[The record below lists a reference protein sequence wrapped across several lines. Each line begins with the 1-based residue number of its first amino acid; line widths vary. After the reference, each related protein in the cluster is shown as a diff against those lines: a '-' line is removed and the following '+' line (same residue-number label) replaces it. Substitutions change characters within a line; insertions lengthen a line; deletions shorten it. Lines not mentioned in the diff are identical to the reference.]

1 MKPYRTFFL
10 KLIVFIVCFIL
21 IDFLGGFCLERI
33 QQTMQNKHPG
43 HIKYKT
49 TYMIDRCYEDIIIVG
64 SSTASHH
71 YNSEKIEEG
80 TGLTTYNCAMDGHF
94 FIYQNALIHMMLKRH
109 QPKVLIWEIG
119 EHFLS
124 TPNNLEYQTMNDL
137 YPYYADMDIK
147 ELIDKKD
154 RFQKYRMTSRLFRYN
169 STLFQAAYLLLK
181 PREFNKGFV
190 PLEASDVKS
199 TTMVTEIDSIN
210 NKPDIE
216 KEKLFV
222 ETVKLLKEKNVFLVI
237 TSSPRNYHASTLNTT
252 DYTRL
257 LSLIEEYHIP
267 YINSYGLFTGD
278 STLFR
283 DADHLNEN
291 GANKYMDSFVPKLH
305 ALLEENNIR

>member
-1 MKPYRTFFL
+1 MKLYRTFFL
-10 KLIVFIVCFIL
+10 KLIVFIVCLIM

-49 TYMIDRCYEDIIIVG
+49 SYMIDRCCEDIIIVG

-71 YNSEKIEEG
+71 YDSEKIEDG
-80 TGLTTYNCAMDGHF
+80 TGFTTYNCAMDGHF
-94 FIYQNALIHMMLKRH
+94 FIYQSALIHMMLKRH

-124 TPNNLEYQTMNDL
+124 TTYDLEYQTMNDL
-137 YPYYADMDIK
+137 YPYYSDKEIR

-154 RFQKYRMTSRLFRYN
+154 CFQKFRMVSRIYRYN
-169 STLFQAAYLLLK
+169 STLFTAAYLLVK

-199 TTMVTEIDSIN
+199 TTMVNEINPIN
-210 NKPDIE
+210 NKSDIE
-216 KEKLFV
+216 KEELFI
-222 ETVKLLKEKNVFLVI
+222 ETVKLLKDKNVFLVI

-252 DYTRL
+252 DYTHL
-257 LSLIEEYHIP
+257 LSLIKEYHIP
-267 YINSYGLFTGD
+267 YINSYGLFAGD
-278 STLFR
+278 FTLFR

-305 ALLEENNIR
+305 DLLEKNNIR